1 MLSFGLLT
9 LQYVLY
15 LRILLFLAVPE
26 KALLANGEQS
36 DVLTTICAVALIG
49 VVFFMIFA
57 SIALA

>member
-1 MLSFGLLT
+1 
-9 LQYVLY
+9 